1 MSKSLIVI
9 PARYNS
15 SRFPGKPLCEINNVT
30 MLERIWNIAKEVKNV
45 DETLIATDDERIAEL
60 CTSINANYIM
70 TSKECRTGSD
80 RVLEA
85 YLSSKSEAEIVF
97 SFQGDSVLTPPWI
110 IESVLDEMKSNS
122 EIKVCTP
129 AVLLKGSELN
139 SFVES
144 KKRGSSTGTSV
155 TFDKNMDALYFS
167 KSLIPNLRSSGTR
180 SEEYTVYKHIG
191 LYAYRKD
198 TLVEFSKLKQSE
210 FEKIEQLEQLRLLE
224 NGYKVR
230 IKLVDLKGRTL
241 HSVDN
246 PEDVKKVEE
255 IISKEGELL

>member
-1 MSKSLIVI
+1 MKSLIVI

-15 SRFPGKPLCEINNVT
+15 SRFPGKPLCKINKLT
-30 MLERIWNIAKEVKNV
+30 MLERIWNIAKKVNQSDV
-45 DETLIATDDERIAEL
+45 DVLIATDDERIAKL
-60 CTSINANYIM
+60 CTSINADYIM

-85 YLSSKSEAEIVF
+85 YINSKSDAEIVF

-110 IESVLDEMKSNS
+110 IESVLEEMKSNS
-122 EIKVCTP
+122 AIKVCTP
-129 AVLLKGSELN
+129 AALLKGNELD
-139 SFVES
+139 SFVQS
-144 KKRGSSTGTSV
+144 KKSGSSTGTSV

-167 KSLIPNLRSSGTR
+167 KSLIPSSR
-180 SEEYTVYKHIG
+180 SEEYVVYKHIG

-198 TLVEFSKLKQSE
+198 TLEEFSKLEQSK

-224 NGYKVR
+224 NGYKIR
-230 IKLVDLKGRTL
+230 IKLVDLKSRTL

>member
-15 SRFPGKPLCEINNVT
+15 SRFPGKPLCEINGIT
-30 MLERIWNIAKEVKNV
+30 MLERIWNISKKVNQSDV
-45 DETLIATDDERIAEL
+45 DVLIATDDERIAKL
-60 CTSINANYIM
+60 CNSINADYIM

-85 YLSSKSEAEIVF
+85 YINSKSDAEIVF

-110 IESVLDEMKSNS
+110 IESVLEEMKSNS

-129 AVLLKGSELN
+129 AVLLKGSELD
-139 SFVES
+139 SFVQS
-144 KKRGSSTGTSV
+144 KKSGSSTGTSV

-167 KSLIPNLRSSGTR
+167 KSLIPNSR

-198 TLVEFSKLKQSE
+198 TLEEFSKLEQSK